1 MYWRLDDSPEELY
14 PACEQLSLPEGV
26 LISRNINFESQ
37 FIRRSIFQQKCYKH
51 VIPMLNTNNGL
62 MINKF
67 AGPLPI
73 ADQTWHDF
81 TSNSSKGSFA
91 YSVVP
96 VLYSISILA
105 VITWFLNIFVMT
117 NYTIKPSLLLK
128 ASTTLSSIYLLITVI
143 MAIVELHKQQ
153 KEGYLHGAML
163 FDFMNSNL
171 ALNIIDLIVV
181 FLLQINQVQIIMR
194 IFLRQKDKRFT
205 FFVGVSASI
214 TSQVLWGICRFHSFS
229 EDNEAG
235 DILPAFQYLVRI
247 AMGVCYAALISV
259 FVLMKINYI
268 IANKK
273 IWLITL
279 LTVVLIYGPVAFFI
293 ADVSNA
299 WVYELSEIFSVVTY
313 DIGVVIPWEWCNKYN
328 SIMKAKEKEG
338 VLGRKFYEDE
348 LYELDRFELFV
359 DEDDEGDENDRD
371 NGSNDN
377 LNDNRSGNERA
388 HEGDSVNN
396 QSRDRRIIHRDGES
410 IQKSYRPVHFDGNDR
425 GFQSIYQTYRRAKE
439 TFLNITDNVIA
450 KGLGIPRS
458 ASVFTGTP
466 VSANNDEILRMDN
479 LNHRRDNSMARGHEN
494 PEIRSTNNHNNTIRF
509 ANNDMH
515 RTTNSSNWRDSNNL
529 NNSTGQ
535 NRRDVFVYS
544 TREVIIDVS
553 DNET

>member
-1 MYWRLDDSPEELY
+1 MYWRSDEWQEDLY
-14 PACEQLSLPEGV
+14 PACEQLSLPDGL
-26 LISRNINFESQ
+26 LISQNTSFGSQ
-37 FIRRSIFQQKCYKH
+37 FIRRSIFQQKCYRQS
-51 VIPMLNTNNGL
+51 VPMLNTNNGL
-62 MINKF
+62 MLNKF
-67 AGPLPI
+67 ADLLPI
-73 ADQTWHDF
+73 AEQTWHDF
-81 TSNSSKGSFA
+81 TGNSSKGSFA

-105 VITWFLNIFVMT
+105 VITWFLNIFVIT
-117 NYTIKPSLLLK
+117 NYTIKPSILLR

-153 KEGYLHGAML
+153 KQGFLHGAML
-163 FDFMNSNL
+163 FDCINSSL

-194 IFLRQKDKRFT
+194 IFLRQKDKRLT
-205 FFVGVSASI
+205 FFVGIFASI
-214 TSQVLWGICRFHSFS
+214 TSQVLWAISRFHSFS
-229 EDNEAG
+229 DDSEAG

-247 AMGVCYAALISV
+247 AMGVCYAALVSV

-279 LTVVLIYGPVAFFI
+279 LTVILIYGPVAFFI

-313 DIGVVIPWEWCNKYN
+313 DICVVIPWEWCNKYN

-359 DEDDEGDENDRD
+359 DEEDEDDENNNNENDD
-371 NGSNDN
+371 E
-377 LNDNRSGNERA
+377 SGNESDN
-388 HEGDSVNN
+388 EGGNENN
-396 QSRDRRIIHRDGES
+396 EHNNRHILPRSGENTY
-410 IQKSYRPVHFDGNDR
+410 KGYRPVHFDGNNE
-425 GFQSIYQTYRRAKE
+425 GFGSIYETYRRTKE
-439 TFLNITDNVIA
+439 TFLNITDHVIA
-450 KGLGIPRS
+450 KGLAIPRS

-466 VSANNDEILRMDN
+466 VSAHNDEVFRMDN
-479 LNHRRDNSMARGHEN
+479 LNHRRADPMDTGLEN
-494 PEIRSTNNHNNTIRF
+494 QKDYRNTDRNNTIRF
-509 ANNDMH
+509 ASNNDIH
-515 RTTNSSNWRDSNNL
+515 RTNSSSNWRHSNNL
-529 NNSTGQ
+529 NNSTAQ

-544 TREVIIDVS
+544 TREVIIDAS
-553 DNET
+553 DNEA

>member
-1 MYWRLDDSPEELY
+1 MYWRSDEWQEEIY
-14 PACEQLSLPEGV
+14 PACEQLSLPEGL
-26 LISRNINFESQ
+26 LISQNTSFGSQ
-37 FIRRSIFQQKCYKH
+37 FISRSIFQQKCYRH
-51 VIPMLNTNNGL
+51 SVPMLNTNNGL
-62 MINKF
+62 MLNKF
-67 AGPLPI
+67 AGLLPI
-73 ADQTWHDF
+73 AEQTWHDF
-81 TSNSSKGSFA
+81 TGNSSKGSFA

-105 VITWFLNIFVMT
+105 VITWFLNIFVIT
-117 NYTIKPSLLLK
+117 NYTIKPSILLR

-143 MAIVELHKQQ
+143 MAIIELHKQQ
-153 KEGYLHGAML
+153 KQGFLHGAML
-163 FDFMNSNL
+163 FDCINSSL

-194 IFLRQKDKRFT
+194 IFLRQKDKRLT
-205 FFVGVSASI
+205 FFVGIFASI
-214 TSQVLWGICRFHSFS
+214 TSQVLWAISRFHSFS
-229 EDNEAG
+229 DDTEAG

-279 LTVVLIYGPVAFFI
+279 LTVILIYGPVAFFI

-299 WVYELSEIFSVVTY
+299 WVFELSEIFSVVTY
-313 DIGVVIPWEWCNKYN
+313 DICVVIPWEWCNKYN

-359 DEDDEGDENDRD
+359 DEEDEDDENNNNENDD
-371 NGSNDN
+371 ESGNGNDN
-377 LNDNRSGNERA
+377 ERGNENNEHSNRHLLPRSGENT
-388 HEGDSVNN
+388 HKG
-396 QSRDRRIIHRDGES
+396 
-410 IQKSYRPVHFDGNDR
+410 YRPVNFNGNDK
-425 GFQSIYQTYRRAKE
+425 GFGSIYETYRRTKE
-439 TFLNITDNVIA
+439 TFLNITDHVIA
-450 KGLGIPRS
+450 KGLAIPRS

-466 VSANNDEILRMDN
+466 VSAHHDEVFRMDN
-479 LNHRRDNSMARGHEN
+479 LNHRRDDPEDRTLEN
-494 PEIRSTNNHNNTIRF
+494 QEDHRNTNRNNTIRF
-509 ANNDMH
+509 ASNSDIH
-515 RTTNSSNWRDSNNL
+515 RT
-529 NNSTGQ
+529 NNSTAQ

-544 TREVIIDVS
+544 TREVIIDAS

>member
-1 MYWRLDDSPEELY
+1 MYWRLDEGPEVLY
-14 PACEQLSLPEGV
+14 PACEQLSLPEGL
-26 LISRNINFESQ
+26 LISQNSNFESQ

-51 VIPMLNTNNGL
+51 AVPMLNTNNGL
-62 MINKF
+62 MLNKF
-67 AGPLPI
+67 AGSLPI

-105 VITWFLNIFVMT
+105 AITWFLNIFVIT
-117 NYTIKPSLLLK
+117 NYTIKPSLLLR
-128 ASTTLSSIYLLITVI
+128 ASTTLSSLYLLIAVI

-153 KEGYLHGAML
+153 KQGFLHGAML
-163 FDFMNSNL
+163 FDFMNSSL
-171 ALNIIDLIVV
+171 TLNIIDLIVV

-194 IFLRQKDKRFT
+194 IFLRQKDKRLT

-214 TSQVLWGICRFHSFS
+214 TSQVLWAISRFHSFS
-229 EDNEAG
+229 EDSEAG

-279 LTVVLIYGPVAFFI
+279 LTVVLIYSPVAFFI

-359 DEDDEGDENDRD
+359 DEDGEDDEDNEDGNDA
-371 NGSNDN
+371 N
-377 LNDNRSGNERA
+377 LTDSRSGNERTP
-388 HEGDSVNN
+388 EGVNDSD
-396 QSRDRRIIHRDGES
+396 QSRNRNDLHRDGES
-410 IQKSYRPVHFDGNDR
+410 AHKSYRPVHFDGNDK
-425 GFQSIYQTYRRAKE
+425 GFQSIYETYRRAKE

-458 ASVFTGTP
+458 ASAFTGTP
-466 VSANNDEILRMDN
+466 ISANNVEILRMDN
-479 LNHRRDNSMARGHEN
+479 LNHRRENSMGRGNEN
-494 PEIRSTNNHNNTIRF
+494 RENHASNDHNNTIRF
-509 ANNDMH
+509 VNNNGIH

-553 DNET
+553 DHET